1 MYLLLFFFR
10 ENYGIDDASKVAKI
24 KELYR
29 ELDLSSVYKEYEEK
43 SYQDLMKLIDQHS
56 GSLPKEM
63 FVAYAKRIYK
73 RKK

>member
-1 MYLLLFFFR
+1 MYLLLFFLQ

-63 FVAYAKRIYK
+63 FIAYAKRIYK